1 MGIAHGS
8 IQAAASWPKL
18 NGLINVL
25 DGAGAHPGLS
35 LIVARAFAAS
45 FRSSRISAREA
56 RAAIELSSF
65 DERQTITD
73 NSGLGWPTEH

>member
-8 IQAAASWPKL
+8 VQAAASWPKL

-25 DGAGAHPGLS
+25 DGAGTDPGLS

-45 FRSSRISAREA
+45 FRSNRISARGVEPRLNFQA
-56 RAAIELSSF
+56 VMSDR
-65 DERQTITD
+65 R
-73 NSGLGWPTEH
+73 